1 MLGTA
6 LRIDKLLFFLRIA
19 KSRNV
24 AHGWAASGFIRV
36 NGRRI
41 EKGSTTVGVGDV
53 ITMPRGEEVVAFRL
67 VIMPIRRGPA
77 PEAKACY
84 QLLS

>member
-1 MLGTA
+1 MPETA
-6 LRIDKLLFFLRIA
+6 LRIDKLLFFLRVA
-19 KSRNV
+19 KSRNL
-24 AHGWAASGFIRV
+24 AHGWAESGYIRV

-41 EKGSTTVGVGDV
+41 EKGSAPVAVGDI
-53 ITMPRGEEVVAFRL
+53 ITMPRGDSVLTFKL
-67 VIMPIRRGPA
+67 LLMPLRRGPA

>member
-1 MLGTA
+1 MPETA

-19 KSRNV
+19 KSRSL
-24 AHGWAASGFIRV
+24 AHGWAESGYVRL

-41 EKGSTTVGVGDV
+41 EKGSAMVSVGDV
-53 ITMPRGEEVVAFRL
+53 ITMPLGEAVVTFKL
-67 VIMPIRRGPA
+67 MVMPTRRGPV
-77 PEAKACY
+77 PEAKMCY

>member
-1 MLGTA
+1 MPESA

-19 KSRNV
+19 KSRNL
-24 AHGWAASGFIRV
+24 ALSWAESGFIRV

-41 EKGSTTVGVGDV
+41 KKGSATVGVGDV
-53 ITMPRGEEVVAFRL
+53 VTMPRGEAVVTFKL
-67 VIMPIRRGPA
+67 IIMPIRRGPS

-84 QLLS
+84 QILS